1 MPSPNDLPTS
11 SGPYSYMHDG
21 AITFMDHYDLDVIVI
36 RAYDRTIFADGV
48 CYSSH
53 GVVHLLHGIRPIQ

>member
-21 AITFMDHYDLDVIVI
+21 AITFMDHYDLDEIVI

-48 CYSSH
+48 CYSS
-53 GVVHLLHGIRPIQ
+53 RPVGP